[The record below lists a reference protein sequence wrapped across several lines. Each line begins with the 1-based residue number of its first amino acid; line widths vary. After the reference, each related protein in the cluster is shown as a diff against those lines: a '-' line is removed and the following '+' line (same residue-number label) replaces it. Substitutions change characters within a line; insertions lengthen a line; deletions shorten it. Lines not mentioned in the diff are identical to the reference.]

1 MISFILAAALSGSAF
16 TCTVTR
22 VHDGDGPLWCA
33 EGPKIRIAGI
43 QAPDFE
49 SATPCREGRA
59 GYVCDDRAARAS
71 QRTVS
76 ALVLGKRLTCIS
88 LEPSYSRIVARC
100 RLPDGRDLS
109 CAVLA
114 AGAAT
119 RWDRYWRRYR
129 MPACGSVA
137 GSWPLSAPALG
148 EKLDLKAVQ
157 METAVDRD
165 AHSGSLVVGKFEVA
179 AHHLLERPLGHIL
192 AHRERPAIADHSPRQ
207 TRFLIPVE
215 VLHV

>member
-16 TCTVTR
+16 ICTVTR

-33 EGPKIRIAGI
+33 EGPKVRIAGI

-49 SATPCREGRA
+49 SATPCRDGRA

-76 ALVLGKRLTCIS
+76 ALVLGKRLTCTA

-129 MPACGSVA
+129 MAPCGSLA
-137 GSWPLSAPALG
+137 GSWPLSSPAFG
-148 EKLDLKAVQ
+148 EEVDLKAVQ
-157 METAVDRD
+157 VETAVDRD
-165 AHSGSLVVGKFEVA
+165 AHPGSLGLGKFEVA
-179 AHHLLERPLGHIL
+179 AHHRFERPLGHIL
-192 AHRERPAIADHSPRQ
+192 AHRERPAIADHAPRQ
-207 TRFLIPVE
+207 SRFLIPVE
-215 VLHV
+215 VSHV